1 MRLTPLAKVL
11 VGVAAVAV
19 VGTASW
25 MIWGGHGSAPTCKG
39 LLGRPLRVG
48 VVTWPGYAGGI
59 MANNGFKPNKN
70 CDYFQK
76 YNLCVEFLLMEDLDV
91 RKAAFAKG
99 GPDGVDIVWSTVDTT
114 SSEFPGFIQSGV
126 QARSIMQVDW
136 SRGGDAIVADASI
149 KNIEGLAG
157 KKISVT
163 TGSPSQWLLEY
174 NLNNSHLDES
184 QKDWINK
191 NLVGKNASPDALA
204 DFVANRVDAAVV
216 WEPDVS
222 AALKNRPGAHILVS
236 SAQARKLIADVMIA
250 RADFIKDHPDVIQAF
265 IEGWIGIGTVNAN
278 AHPDTVVQL
287 LMDNEP
293 VYKTIGE
300 ADTKATLS
308 TVHWATLSDNAEMFN
323 LDGQDPSGVPP
334 LYDRIFDESARTWVK
349 LGAIA
354 SPIAAF
360 ASKDDSILHKI
371 YSSSPSPRVA
381 DVVQKC
387 EDCNNPNK
395 QAIVTKRITV
405 NFPTGSS
412 VLTPAALKVIDE
424 QVSLLPTTF
433 SGAYINVE
441 GNTDDTGSRELNIA
455 LSKSRAES
463 VINYL
468 VTRYKLPRE
477 QFTPIG
483 NGPDK
488 PVASNATADGKAKNR
503 RTDIALIAR

>member
-19 VGTASW
+19 IGTASW
-25 MIWGGHGSAPTCKG
+25 MIWGGGPKQTCKG

-76 YNLCVEFLLMEDLDV
+76 YHLCVEFLLMEDLDV

-136 SRGGDAIVADASI
+136 SRGGDAIVADARIKSI
-149 KNIEGLAG
+149 EDLAG

-204 DFVANRVDAAVV
+204 DFVANRVDVAVV

-250 RADFIKDHPDVIQAF
+250 RSDFIKDHPDVIQAF
-265 IEGWIGIGTVNAN
+265 IEGWIGQGTVDAN

-293 VYKTIGE
+293 VYKSIGE
-300 ADTKATLS
+300 GETKATLS

-323 LDGQDPSGVPP
+323 LDGQDPSGVKP
-334 LYDRIFDESARTWVK
+334 LYDQIFDESGSTWVK

-354 SPIAAF
+354 APISPVVA
-360 ASKDDSILHKI
+360 KEDSILRKI
-371 YSSSPSPRVA
+371 YAENPSPRVK
-381 DVVQKC
+381 DTVVAC
-387 EDCNNPNK
+387 TDCAAPGK

-405 NFPTGSS
+405 NFPTGSA
-412 VLTPAALKVIDE
+412 VLTPAAKTVIDD
-424 QVSLLPTTF
+424 QVSFLATAF
-433 SGAYINVE
+433 SGAYMNVE
-441 GNTDDTGSRELNIA
+441 GNTDNTGSREANLV
-455 LSKSRAES
+455 LSQHRAQS
-463 VINYL
+463 VIDYL
-468 VTRYKLPRE
+468 VERYRLPRG
-477 QFTPIG
+477 QFTPVG
-483 NGPDK
+483 KGPDN
-488 PVASNATADGKAKNR
+488 PVASNDTNDGRAKNR
-503 RTDIALIAR
+503 RTDIALIAH